1 MASATSAS
9 ASYTGVGNGLTL
21 ALTRRRVYI
30 LPTRHGMSF
39 ATAVAVMLL
48 GSMNYANSLGYLLSF
63 LLASVMLVSLLH
75 AYRNLAGLTLRL
87 APPAPVFAGEKLDIH
102 VALDNRRGRQRHSLC
117 LTHPESIQLPARKRR
132 WTRAIAPDRT
142 QFFDVQADAIMD
154 QMLSISTHARG
165 VHDITTIDIATRYPL
180 GLFRAWSPLR
190 AGRGGVGVG
199 EVRCWVYPTPTGSM
213 PLPIQTSPD
222 AHAHDRTP
230 SGRGR
235 EDFSG
240 LRKYQH
246 GDPPRQIHWKAA
258 ARSRDLPVKEFHGE
272 ASVALDLN
280 WTDTDVRQTA
290 EQRLSQ
296 LSRWIVDA
304 HALGASYS
312 LQLPWLSVALDTGVE
327 HQQRCLRALTQAS
340 FSTNTASAGEDQAV
354 DQTPDETGQNV
365 APAHEQRA

>member
-1 MASATSAS
+1 MASAARAS
-9 ASYTGVGNGLTL
+9 TSYTAVGDGLTL

-39 ATAVAVMLL
+39 AAAVAVMLL

-87 APPAPVFAGEKLDIH
+87 APPAPVFAGERLDIP
-102 VALDNRRGRQRHSLC
+102 VALDNRHRCQRHSLC
-117 LTHPESIQLPARKRR
+117 LTYPESIQLPARKRR
-132 WTRAIAPDRT
+132 WTRTAAPSRT
-142 QFFDVQADAIMD
+142 RFFDVQADAIAH
-154 QMLSISTHARG
+154 QILSIPTLARG

-190 AGRGGVGVG
+190 AGRGEVG
-199 EVRCWVYPTPTGSM
+199 EIRCWVYPAPTGSA
-213 PLPIQTSPD
+213 PLPIQTSHD
-222 AHAHDRTP
+222 AHHRAP

-240 LRKYQH
+240 LRKYQR

-258 ARSRDLPVKEFHGE
+258 ARGRDLPVKEFDGE
-272 ASVALDLN
+272 ASLALDLN
-280 WTDTDVRQTA
+280 WTDTDVGQTA

-296 LSRWIVDA
+296 LARWIVDA

-312 LQLPWLSVALDTGVE
+312 LQLPSLSVALDTGAE

-340 FSTNTASAGEDQAV
+340 FSTNAPTAGEDHSA
-354 DQTPDETGQNV
+354 DQTPNRAGQNV
-365 APAHEQRA
+365 APTHEQRA